1 MDEDLLTVAD
11 ERSLTTAAG
20 TLRAIA
26 DQLEH
31 GDRLRLEGTD
41 RRVAVPLP
49 DSVAFE
55 VGLELE
61 GMDERQSEAEDQHEG
76 KAESENENESEDG
89 EKQPRIE
96 LEVELEWPV
105 TDADAVEIVSTSESG
120 DDLEPTGETDRV
132 DAEHPHEVVA
142 IASPPESLA
151 EFRLF
156 EDRAGE
162 WRWHLRHQN
171 GNIIADGGEGYTTK
185 QSARNGIRSVV
196 RNAPGA
202 SVLEGRPENRDV
214 ER

>member
-1 MDEDLLTVAD
+1 MDEDLLTMAD
-11 ERSLTTAAG
+11 ERSLTAAAG

-61 GMDERQSEAEDQHEG
+61 GVD
-76 KAESENENESEDG
+76 ESEGEDGDETDRGSKSEDG
-89 EKQPRIE
+89 GEAGGEETHFE
-96 LEVELEWPV
+96 LEIELEWPV
-105 TDADAVEIVSTSESG
+105 AGADAVEVISTAESSEEV
-120 DDLEPTGETDRV
+120 EPAGETNRV
-132 DAEHPHEVVA
+132 DAERPHEVVA

-171 GNIIADGGEGYTTK
+171 GNIIADSGEGYTSK

-202 SVLEGRPENRDV
+202 SVLEGRPE
-214 ER
+214 